1 MVMYGLDSDDQAF
14 INAVEELG
22 ETLRHCGDDA
32 ERVDHIRSVAA
43 ELHEDF
49 PSLGDTVADVAMGL
63 CQEMGMDDEFKHIT
77 F

>member
-14 INAVEELG
+14 INAVEELW
-22 ETLRHCGDDA
+22 ETIRHCADDA
-32 ERVDHIRSVAA
+32 EQVDHIRSFAA

-63 CQEMGMDDEFKHIT
+63 CQEMGIDDEFKHIA

>member
-22 ETLRHCGDDA
+22 ETLRHCADDA
-32 ERVDHIRSVAA
+32 EQVDHIRSVAA

-63 CQEMGMDDEFKHIT
+63 CQEMGIDDEFKHIA